1 MLPGVR
7 VEQQSTSRTSV
18 VLHGAPCAP
27 RPAPAAPA
35 AAVPLHAALGLEQ
48 LSPLIRSRKDH
59 TQNPARASEGK
70 THASSAAGA
79 KLGRGRMPEQE

>member
-7 VEQQSTSRTSV
+7 VGQQSTSRTSV
-18 VLHGAPCAP
+18 VLHGAPCTP
-27 RPAPAAPA
+27 RPAPASPA

-48 LSPLIRSRKDH
+48 LSPLIRSRRDH
-59 TQNPARASEGK
+59 AQNTARASEGK

-79 KLGRGRMPEQE
+79 KLRRGRMPEQE